1 MIIKDPDDILFF
13 NANKG
18 MVVGLFTCFGVHA
31 IFDLVTALLTE
42 ASYSVTHG
50 S

>member
-1 MIIKDPDDILFF
+1 MIIKYPDDILFLMLINVWLLVCSRVLVF
-13 NANKG
+13 
-18 MVVGLFTCFGVHA
+18 MQFL
-31 IFDLVTALLTE
+31 IFATALLTE